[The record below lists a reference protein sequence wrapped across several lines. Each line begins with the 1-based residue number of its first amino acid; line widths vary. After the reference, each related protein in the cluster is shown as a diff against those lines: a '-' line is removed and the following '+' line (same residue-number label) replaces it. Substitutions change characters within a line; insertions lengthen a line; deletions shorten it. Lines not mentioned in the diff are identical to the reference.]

1 MEGKGTTAEQ
11 SSTPG
16 GNGDHSEEKGQDA
29 TQEYGWEMASG
40 SGANSPEPGNESG
53 MPSQSSPGGT
63 ASGRPWD
70 VPGENAGGLPNQW
83 QQPRARVDAR
93 LLEATLLNLH
103 KRIAAIP
110 LVFDI
115 PGAEEITAERAKLL
129 SQIDDYLLPRV
140 RQSAAPLLVALVGS
154 TGAGKS
160 TLVNSVVGTQVS
172 QTGVRRPTTNSPVL
186 ACHPDDIHWFAE
198 NMFLPTLPRV
208 RQEGLARPGRDGLLV
223 LAASE
228 GMTKGIALLDTPDI
242 DSVVRAHYDFAYQ
255 FLDASDL
262 WLFMTSASRYA
273 DAPVWE
279 LLQHARD
286 RGAALGVVLSRVP
299 PSHRT
304 ELVAHF
310 NAMLDANGIQAANR
324 FVIPETGIVDG
335 FLPDDIF
342 QPIRD
347 WLNETAQHADRRVA
361 VLSQTMSG
369 TLDTFKTRVPRL
381 AAHVDAQVVLGTRL
395 RREAEAAYANA
406 LAEFDEGSA
415 GGRLLAGEVL
425 ARWQDYA
432 ASGDL
437 STALRG
443 RRGAGAIRRGGKRA
457 RTEATTTRYAALE
470 TALRAAVSALVLSVA
485 DRAAEQVSR
494 VWRDNPGGAALL
506 DSAEASRV
514 RDERAIR
521 EFESAFGGPPSAGTA
536 PGDGPQAANEGA
548 FDRSS
553 PDLPLRISRAV
564 SAWQDQLMRLMQS
577 EVARRPGGGTV
588 HDIAPATVVA
598 FVAMLAA
605 PGQGSA
611 FTPVQR
617 EAAAE
622 GDGRDAAGAVPRDV
636 LASVVGDS
644 ECDALVAQARKDLRQ
659 RIGLLLDEEMLRFG
673 EVIEGAGQVD
683 AIAAVRLY
691 QAEYSLEAAR

>member
-1 MEGKGTTAEQ
+1 MEGKGMTAEQ
-11 SSTPG
+11 SSSPG
-16 GNGDHSEEKGQDA
+16 GNGEQSENNEPSE
-29 TQEYGWEMASG
+29 TQARGGELTAMP
-40 SGANSPEPGNESG
+40 GANSPAHGNEPGVPTE
-53 MPSQSSPGGT
+53 PTPGG
-63 ASGRPWD
+63 AVPRSPW
-70 VPGENAGGLPNQW
+70 GEPAEKATESQW
-83 QQPRARVDAR
+83 QRPRVRVDAR
-93 LLEATLLNLH
+93 LLEATLLNLR
-103 KRIAAIP
+103 KRIAAVP

-115 PGAEEITAERAKLL
+115 AGADEVTAERAKLL

-172 QTGVRRPTTNSPVL
+172 LTGVRRPTTNSPVL

-279 LLQHARD
+279 LLQHARE

-299 PSHRT
+299 PNHRT

-310 NAMLDANGIQAANR
+310 NAMLDANGIQADHR

-335 FLPDDIF
+335 YLPDDIF

-347 WLNETAQHADRRVA
+347 WLNETAKQSDRRVA
-361 VLSQTMSG
+361 VLSQTMAG
-369 TLDTFKTRVPRL
+369 MLDTFKTRVPRL

-395 RREAEAAYANA
+395 RREAENAYATA
-406 LAEFDEGSA
+406 LAEFDA
-415 GGRLLAGEVL
+415 GTHSGRLLAGEVL

-437 STALRG
+437 GAALHGKRG
-443 RRGAGAIRRGGKRA
+443 VTAIRRGGKRA
-457 RTEATTTRYAALE
+457 RTDAAVSRHAALE
-470 TALRAAVSALVLSVA
+470 AALRAALQALVVSVA
-485 DRAAEQVSR
+485 DRAAEQVAR
-494 VWRDNPGGAALL
+494 VWRDNPGGTALL
-506 DSAEASRV
+506 DAAEEVRV
-514 RDERAIR
+514 RDERATR
-521 EFESAFGGPPSAGTA
+521 EFESAFGTA
-536 PGDGPQAANEGA
+536 AEDQPGGQAVSEATPKQGSY
-548 FDRSS
+548 DRSS
-553 PDLPLRISRAV
+553 PDLPLRVSRAV
-564 SAWQDQLMRLMQS
+564 SAWQDQLMRLVQS
-577 EVARRPGGGTV
+577 DVTRRPGGGAAR
-588 HDIAPATVVA
+588 DIATVSMVTL
-598 FVAMLAA
+598 VAMLGA
-605 PGQGSA
+605 PSPVGA
-611 FTPVQR
+611 FVPPPR
-617 EAAAE
+617 ETARE
-622 GDGRDAAGAVPRDV
+622 GKDGIGAVPREV
-636 LASVVGDS
+636 LASIVGNS
-644 ECDALVAQARKDLRQ
+644 ESEHVLARARHDLRQ
-659 RIGLLLDEEMLRFG
+659 RIGLLLDEELLRFG
-673 EVIEGAGQVD
+673 EVINEAGQVD
-683 AIAAVRLY
+683 AVAAVRLY